1 MLLKVD
7 HYASLSRAVS
17 RLERDSYGARGAV
30 YDLALL
36 TLIRRLQSEIPPPT
50 QEEIDRELFAFR
62 QAVRRVEF
70 GDMDSREWPANESA
84 RATVR
89 QGGSRRDLTFAAVDG
104 PSEDAQRLM
113 DAARHGSVLRR
124 VARRA
129 ALAVL
134 LIAVG
139 IVGYAQATGKL
150 DLSELARLVEQL
162 AAVDWPGQA
171 GGSVGDRSASAAAG
185 ERAAYYELQAS
196 DQTWR
201 QVAGKALWRTSLEAT
216 GAGRNREAV
225 LILDV
230 EIPESG
236 LSLEMS
242 MRRDTSG
249 GAAMSHL
256 VELKFAGSPSSFSV
270 DQIATVKGIGVRN
283 VDDRNGTPLVG
294 QSAKVAPGLFLI
306 GLPAEKDVARRN
318 IELLQRHS
326 RLDIPIVLADGKTA
340 VIAVEKGASGDRAF
354 TDVLAKWN
362 E

>member
-36 TLIRRLQSEIPPPT
+36 TLIRRLQSEVPPPT
-50 QEEIDRELFAFR
+50 QEEIDRELLAFR

-70 GDMDSREWPANESA
+70 GDMDSREWPADRSA
-84 RATVR
+84 RAMAR
-89 QGGSRRDLTFAAVDG
+89 QGAYRGASTFAAADD

-113 DAARHGSVLRR
+113 EESRHGSVLRR
-124 VARRA
+124 VVRRA

-134 LIAVG
+134 LIGVG
-139 IVGYAQATGKL
+139 LVGYAQATGQL
-150 DLSELARLVEQL
+150 DLSGLARLVKQL

-171 GGSVGDRSASAAAG
+171 GGSVADRSASAAAG
-185 ERAAYYELQAS
+185 ERAAYYELQGS
-196 DQTWR
+196 DQKWR

-216 GAGRNREAV
+216 GPGRNREAV

-230 EIPESG
+230 EIPENG

-256 VELKFAGSPSSFSV
+256 VQLKFAGSNSFSV
-270 DQIATVKGIGVRN
+270 DQIATVKGVGVRN

-318 IELLQRHS
+318 IDLLQRHS

-340 VIAVEKGASGDRAF
+340 VIAVEKGVSGDRAF
-354 TDVLAKWN
+354 TDVLTKWT